1 MQLTNSIVIF
11 FQNNSWLALVV
22 LSLPF
27 FYFAYFLTRK
37 SIRNMKTKISDYYP
51 FNVILPKSTTW
62 SSLFLLAIVSILALV
77 LYLVS
82 QKGFVLSPA

>member
-37 SIRNMKTKISDYYP
+37 SIRNMKTKIS
-51 FNVILPKSTTW
+51 
-62 SSLFLLAIVSILALV
+62 
-77 LYLVS
+77 
-82 QKGFVLSPA
+82 